1 MTPQAALIELLG
13 RVGMG
18 RGTVALVSDHEL
30 SRWPS
35 AAVLAMKAKR
45 LIAKARPAGSAVCPG
60 CERECVMP
68 VYSLPNTK
76 PNTKRNPPA
85 FIVCDKRSDIN
96 RVPVPTERLTQ
107 WQCSTDAVCGFIA
120 DHLGLRRSDQRAI
133 SADVWE
139 IGIARGDQRSQM
151 LCLKTDGVLA
161 LVAGSNSVP
170 LAELIDY
177 HGDAYS
183 LDGAMIRQLVDSA
196 TTADHRYTP
205 RNAKRDAH
213 KLDTRA
219 RYESWQKAYR
229 NLKKQHRTMSDV
241 WCAQQLAKLN
251 IAAGRSADTIRK
263 HMKK

>member
-18 RGTVALVSDHEL
+18 RGTAALVSDHEL

-35 AAVLAMKAKR
+35 AAVLAMKEKR
-45 LIAKARPAGSAVCPG
+45 LIAKARPASSAVCPG

-76 PNTKRNPPA
+76 HNPPS

-96 RVPVPTERLTQ
+96 RVSVPTERLTQ

-120 DHLGLRRSDQRAI
+120 DHLGLRRSDQRAV

-151 LCLKTDGVLA
+151 LCLKMDGVLA
-161 LVAGSNSVP
+161 LVAGSNTVP

-177 HGDAYS
+177 HDDAYS

-205 RNAKRDAH
+205 SNAKRDAH

-241 WCAQQLAKLN
+241 WCAQQLAKLD
-251 IAAGRSADTIRK
+251 IAAGRSIDTIRK